1 MVTKKKSLLITT
13 LTIVLV
19 NLSCL
24 KIDKKYKIIFFGD
37 SITYNGLMWQHGYI
51 HKIDSLSKSE
61 GHGDEYLLEG
71 AGKIGNKVG
80 DLHARLNMDVIQ
92 YNPDAVVIYIGVNDV
107 NSLNSDIKIDSFKQC
122 YLEIIEKLQ
131 KNNVKVIIC
140 TPTVIGE
147 LKNMSN
153 PKDAILNKYSSILI
167 EISKKFTLPLC
178 DLRSNF
184 LDYINKNNPNNKET
198 GILTNDGIHLNRMGN
213 LVVAKNM
220 WNVIKLIKQ

>member
-1 MVTKKKSLLITT
+1 MITTKKSLLITI
-13 LTIVLV
+13 LTIVLI

-24 KIDKKYKIIFFGD
+24 KIDKKYKIIFLGD
-37 SITYNGLMWQHGYI
+37 SITYNGLTWQHGYI

-71 AGKIGNKVG
+71 AGEIGNKVE
-80 DLHARLNMDVIQ
+80 DLYARLNTDVIQ
-92 YNPDAVVIYIGVNDV
+92 YNPDAVVIYVGVNDV
-107 NSLNSDIKIDSFKQC
+107 DSVNADIKIESFKQC

-131 KNNVKVIIC
+131 KNNIKLIIC

-153 PKDAILNKYSSILI
+153 PKDTLLNKYSSILI
-167 EISKKFTLPLC
+167 EISKKFALPLC

-184 LDYINKNNPNNKET
+184 LDYININNLNNKAI
-198 GILTNDGIHLNRMGN
+198 GILTNDGIHLNRLGN
-213 LVVAKNM
+213 LVVAENM
-220 WNVIKLIKQ
+220 WKVIKLIKH